1 MFYMNMLR
9 EQDELMGNPGFDPN
23 MVVNS
28 DDKYAIDLKDV
39 AKAVED
45 INDEYADESEQEE
58 LDGQDLHEDPVSE
71 CMIAIYE
78 SEHNWNAIM
87 QAIGT
92 HELMESAR
100 GREMVMEAVD
110 IKSYIDKA
118 KEFFVNQFKKITDI
132 VKEWMRKHSVVARA
146 NKAFV
151 AKYGSKFEEGRAAY
165 EKSDRKALTGYNFAT
180 SKVSDLLNSEKA
192 IIGFVSDMAKS
203 ANMDDFKQESLGHIA
218 PDVIRGRM
226 VGSASQAA
234 DGYSAALKKKYFGE
248 KGTLTAET
256 LGKVKGV
263 LSDGVRNINDAK
275 DVYAEIKRSYNE
287 ILKALNALKSGVDKS
302 EKKGEAMGNLTK
314 YIAAVKEAKNITHMG
329 FTTML
334 SAMRAEQ
341 LQAMR
346 VAHAW
351 VSSIEKPKKEKK
363 AEKETTKTE
372 SAGFFGAL
380 ELL

>member
-9 EQDELMGNPGFDPN
+9 EQDELMGNTGFDPD

-28 DDKYAIDLKDV
+28 DDKYAIDLKDI
-39 AKAVED
+39 AQAVED
-45 INDEYADESEQEE
+45 INDEYAEESEQEE
-58 LDGQDLHEDPVSE
+58 LDGQDLHEDPVAE

-78 SEHNWNAIM
+78 SEHNWNQIM

-92 HELMESAR
+92 HELMEAAR

-118 KEFFVNQFKKITDI
+118 KEFFVNQFKKITEI
-132 VKEWMRKHSVVARA
+132 VKEWMRKHSVVART

-165 EKSDRKALTGYNFAT
+165 QKSGKELKGYNFAT
-180 SKVSDLLNSEKA
+180 GSVSDLLGSEKV
-192 IIGFVSDMAKS
+192 IISFVSDMAKS
-203 ANMDDFKQESLGHIA
+203 ANMDDFKQENLGHIS
-218 PDVIRGRM
+218 PDAIRGRM
-226 VGSASQAA
+226 VGSASQAG
-234 DGYSAALKKKYFGE
+234 DGYRAALKKKYFGE

-263 LSDGVRNINDAK
+263 LSNGVRNINDAK

-287 ILKALNALKSGVDKS
+287 ILKALNALKKGVDKS
-302 EKKGEAMGNLTK
+302 EKKSEAMGNLTK

-351 VSSIEKPKKEKK
+351 VSAAKPKKEKK
-363 AEKETTKTE
+363 EDKKETPKTE